1 MATIALSAL
10 AGCSEVSQV
19 MGSTWHQKFG
29 WKAENYF
36 TDPKAIALCHAIEAD
51 DLAEMDRLISTGA
64 DVNAKGKD
72 GMTLL
77 LWAFPDNKLARL
89 KKLLEHGA
97 DPNVITK
104 SDFNTHGGFHPG
116 GGDSVTHLACQTEF
130 PGYFDAVFANGG
142 DPNLIRNWTVKDQ
155 TPLFSVIIGAS
166 PNKKA
171 HVQTLIDKGA
181 DLNHTDRAGDTPAM
195 TAVGWGGQFDIALML
210 LEAGANPKIYQSNK
224 VQKLSHVVV
233 RQESGHLKTAT
244 PQQKASYEKLVKWL
258 EDHGESLDQARAD
271 LKRWASWNNATG
283 ESRRNLDAEIA
294 EREAR
299 EAAEKKAAADKQDRK
314 Q

>member
-1 MATIALSAL
+1 
-10 AGCSEVSQV
+10 
-19 MGSTWHQKFG
+19 
-29 WKAENYF
+29 
-36 TDPKAIALCHAIEAD
+36 
-51 DLAEMDRLISTGA
+51 
-64 DVNAKGKD
+64 VNAEGKD

-77 LWAFPDNKLARL
+77 LWAFPDNKLDRF

-104 SDFNTHGGFHPG
+104 SDFNTHGGFHRG
-116 GGDSVTHLACQTEF
+116 GGDSVTHMACRTEF
-130 PGYFDAVFANGG
+130 PGYFEAVFDHGG
-142 DPNLIRNWTVKDQ
+142 DPNLIRDSSVKGE
-155 TPLFSVIIGAS
+155 TPLFSVITGAG

-171 HVQTLIDKGA
+171 HLQTLIDKGA
-181 DLNHTDRAGDTPAM
+181 DLNHTDSTGGTAAM
-195 TAVGWGGQFDIALML
+195 YAVGWGGQFDIALML
-210 LEAGANPKIYQSNK
+210 LEAGADPKIYQSNE

-244 PQQKASYEKLVKWL
+244 PQQKADYDKLVKWL
-258 EDHGESLDQARAD
+258 EDHGESMDQARAD

-294 EREAR
+294 ERKAR
-299 EAAEKKAAADKQDRK
+299 EAAEKKANADKQVRK